1 MYGSG
6 HPLLEVK
13 TPRGNNERIYEAEA
27 FFMPLNVLPPDTSLD
42 SRMKYNQAAGF
53 NHYNAHRTHISWP
66 IKPRKYLKATQV
78 GTSFTSLCAQ
88 CCLDADFFSPFFCL
102 QTSNPVND
110 TLPPYRLFLKSI
122 TETKGR
128 YKVTTLRMR
137 VRARL
142 KARFNL

>member
-1 MYGSG
+1 MGTLVWWRGGCCLKNGHTSPPDNVRKRPAWDSAWRALREWTAVMYGGG

-27 FFMPLNVLPPDTSLD
+27 FFMPLNMLPPDTSLD

-88 CCLDADFFSPFFCL
+88 CCLDADFFFPFL
-102 QTSNPVND
+102 
-110 TLPPYRLFLKSI
+110 LF
-122 TETKGR
+122 
-128 YKVTTLRMR
+128 
-137 VRARL
+137 A
-142 KARFNL
+142 NL